1 MIENGVEVEDY
12 TEVAKRGPRVV
23 MFSDSDDCRSYDGSI
38 LSNDVFSTGPR
49 PIQLLRQLKYSFFL
63 IGIPLL
69 MLPLLTAE
77 HKEYRCAGCVGI
89 MAIYWLT
96 EIIPIPVTAMLPVI
110 LFPLTEILPSSSVA
124 KEFLNDVT
132 FLFIGGL
139 VVAIAVEKCG
149 LHERIALRVL
159 TLVGSQPKWIMLG
172 FMIVTGLLSAFIS
185 NTATTAMLVPVCQSV
200 IVQLLR
206 SYRLHGQSI
215 ASRAELLECGEND
228 APKPRPREKQMAKG
242 LILSICFAANIGGTG
257 TITGTATNLVM
268 LGQLST
274 LYPKAEIGI
283 NFITWIQFCFPL
295 MLICLFTCW
304 LILVA
309 LFLYNGPGAA
319 EEVTQIMQE
328 RYAKLPKMSFAEKS
342 VALCFL
348 GLLGLWVLPQ
358 VVPELFSYL
367 DPRYYTDAT
376 SAMIITSL
384 LFCLPAEKPQWL
396 LLCQNDSSSDDKK
409 KTLTYSRLMDW
420 KTMQDRFPWG
430 ILLLLGGGFALAAGV
445 KESGLSDILG
455 KQLSEIGSFPLWAIQ
470 IFCITVSL
478 FVTNICSNTVTVS
491 IFLPIIATLAEQAHI
506 HPLSLMMPV
515 TISSSFAFMLP
526 VGTAPNAIVFG
537 SGMLKVSD
545 MITSGFAMSIATCSL
560 VIIYI
565 NTIGRLILPMD
576 AVEFWR
582 EANETQIIS

>member
-1 MIENGVEVEDY
+1 M
-12 TEVAKRGPRVV
+12 
-23 MFSDSDDCRSYDGSI
+23 
-38 LSNDVFSTGPR
+38 
-49 PIQLLRQLKYSFFL
+49 
-63 IGIPLL
+63 
-69 MLPLLTAE
+69 
-77 HKEYRCAGCVGI
+77 EYRCAACLGI
-89 MAIYWLT
+89 MAVYWVS
-96 EIIPIPVTAMLPVI
+96 EVIPLPATAMLPMI
-110 LFPLTEILPSSSVA
+110 LFPITGVMASQNVA

-139 VVAIAVEKCG
+139 IVAMAVERSE

-206 SYRLHGQSI
+206 SYRLHGQSV

-228 APKPRPREKQMAKG
+228 APKPRFKEKKMAKG

-274 LYPKAEIGI
+274 LYPGADTGI
-283 NFITWIQFCFPL
+283 NFITWVQFCFPL
-295 MLICLFTCW
+295 MIVCLFTCW
-304 LILVA
+304 LILVL

-319 EEVTQIMQE
+319 EEVTQIMHD
-328 RYAKLPKMSFAEKS
+328 RYEKLPRMTFAEKS

-348 GLLGLWVLPQ
+348 SLLTLWVLPQ
-358 VVPELFSYL
+358 VAPQLFAFLPEGYF
-367 DPRYYTDAT
+367 TDAT
-376 SAMIITSL
+376 SAMIIASL
-384 LFCLPAEKPQWL
+384 LFALPAEKPRWL
-396 LLCQNDSSSDDKK
+396 LLCMNEDLEKEETKK
-409 KTLTYSRLMDW
+409 SCTYARLMDW

-445 KESGLSDILG
+445 KESGLSELLG
-455 KQLSEIGSFPLWAIQ
+455 QQLSAIGSLPLWAIQ
-470 IFCITVSL
+470 ILIICITV
-478 FVTNICSNTVTVS
+478 FITNICSNTVVVS
-491 IFLPIIATLAEQAHI
+491 ICVPLLAELAEHAHF

-515 TISSSFAFMLP
+515 TIASSFAFILP

-537 SGMLKVSD
+537 SGMLKVTD
-545 MITSGFAMSIATCSL
+545 MMFSGLIVSLATCTL
-560 VIIYI
+560 ILGYI
-565 NTIGRLILPMD
+565 NTIGPIILPMD
-576 AVEFWR
+576 ATEFWH
-582 EANETQIIS
+582 EVNSTAFML